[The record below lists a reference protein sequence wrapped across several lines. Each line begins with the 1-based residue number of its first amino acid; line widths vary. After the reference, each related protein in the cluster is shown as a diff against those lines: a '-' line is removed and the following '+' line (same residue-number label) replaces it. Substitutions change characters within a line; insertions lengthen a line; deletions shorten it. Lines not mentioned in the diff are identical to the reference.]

1 MTSSAERKCSSHE
14 RSLPKSIKL
23 SVKKSNCHSISDLL
37 KSSSIQILHKLLGS
51 LSWVTMVDYIT
62 SLLCF
67 ITFSQSHGTL
77 INGSHFIVAAEHF
90 SPFFEVNSG
99 SPDKPYSGVMLQLLE
114 YVRLSLNFT
123 YEIRRPPDGQ
133 WGFVHKNRT
142 VTGMVGMVSRN
153 EVDFALGEH
162 QCFVTRFLYCLYQFN
177 FQHIIFI
184 KYEKASHFHNY

>member
-1 MTSSAERKCSSHE
+1 
-14 RSLPKSIKL
+14 
-23 SVKKSNCHSISDLL
+23 
-37 KSSSIQILHKLLGS
+37 
-51 LSWVTMVDYIT
+51 MVDSRTY
-62 SLLCF
+62 LLCLLQ
-67 ITFSQSHGTL
+67 TFSQSHGTL
-77 INGSHFIVAAEHF
+77 TSESHFIVAAEHF

-123 YEIRRPPDGQ
+123 KEIRRPPDGQ